1 MRTLALLVVGF
12 ALSAQS
18 RPAAPSPTQSSR
30 GDRRTSDDRGNGKG
44 SETAAKVSQNAP
56 NQEANGTR
64 QNGPNRVEATPS
76 ESSAS
81 GINDVLVTVFTGAL
95 AILAGLQF
103 WAMHRQA
110 RYMRDGLVE
119 TKKAAD
125 AAAKSVEV
133 ARESTEFSKRALEIS
148 ERAYLSLGIPV
159 IDFTANEIGIDI
171 ENSGR
176 IPASDFAAEIEQVW
190 FTVTFKEGT
199 PRTEG
204 WRHPVFRVAWGDTP
218 ISQSS
223 GLKFRV
229 PSSKV
234 RVTVD
239 KIKSP
244 ASDFFMVTVK
254 GTYST
259 VLA

>member
-1 MRTLALLVVGF
+1 
-12 ALSAQS
+12 
-18 RPAAPSPTQSSR
+18 
-30 GDRRTSDDRGNGKG
+30 
-44 SETAAKVSQNAP
+44 
-56 NQEANGTR
+56 
-64 QNGPNRVEATPS
+64 
-76 ESSAS
+76 
-81 GINDVLVTVFTGAL
+81 
-95 AILAGLQF
+95 
-103 WAMHRQA
+103 
-110 RYMRDGLVE
+110 MRDGLVE

-229 PSSKV
+229 PSPKV
-234 RVTVD
+234 RATVD

-254 GTYST
+254 GTYYNGFGLSKLLYSFRYFT
-259 VLA
+259 TPRHEFRLQSSGEDLAKWQKQMGIEGAEIIAAKPEPAEGSS